1 MALAKS
7 KIRAFIFDMDGTMID
22 SMPTH
27 NFAWTVFAKRH
38 GLVISDA
45 DIAHRTMG
53 RTGAECMAEL
63 FGRAMSADEAHA
75 LVQQKE
81 AAYREL
87 FAPEFREVTGF
98 KAFLHAAHKA
108 RVPYAVGTAGD
119 AANVAFALSHLF
131 SEAEAHLIPSVVVR
145 GDMGLPGK
153 PQPAI
158 FLEAARQLG
167 HQPSECLVFEDAPQ
181 GIEAARRAGMQA
193 VAIVSSHR
201 AEELMGE
208 HVIASTSDFATL
220 WTELNARLCGNNS
233 NNFNF

>member
-1 MALAKS
+1 MTLSKP

-45 DIAHRTMG
+45 DIARRTMG

-63 FGRAMSADEAHA
+63 FGRAMSADEAHD

-87 FAPEFREVTGF
+87 FAPQFREVAGF
-98 KAFLHAAHKA
+98 KAFLAAAYKA
-108 RVPYAVGTAGD
+108 GVPCAVGTAGD

-131 SEAEAHLIPSVVVR
+131 ADNEAHLIPQVIVR

-158 FLEAARQLG
+158 FLEAAKQLG
-167 HQPSECLVFEDAPQ
+167 CEPSECLVFEDAPQ
-181 GIEAARRAGMQA
+181 GIEAARRAGMRA
-193 VAIVSSHR
+193 VAIVSSH
-201 AEELMGE
+201 AADELTGE
-208 HVIASTSDFATL
+208 HVITTTADYGTLSVDDF
-220 WTELNARLCGNNS
+220 LN
-233 NNFNF
+233 F